1 MERLERAG
9 SVEPCVPRL
18 TGPTPIPSGFLPPDD
33 FSAAR
38 HSVLLNEIVPDPV
51 FLAVDLGAESG
62 RVIAGR
68 LTPPSPEHGADGPT
82 VSLDEV
88 HRFPNGPISVP
99 GPDGTP
105 SLRWDLLALWKEIA
119 AGLAKAG
126 RRYSGEVVSVGV
138 DTWGV
143 DHALLSETG
152 ETLGLPWNYRDART
166 AGGLE
171 EAFTVVPRAEIFA
184 GTGVQFMP
192 INSLYQ
198 LRATRRDHPELLSA
212 ATRLVLIADW
222 FHRCLCGSD
231 AVEFTNATTTQLVDP
246 TTRDWNRDLLAKL
259 DLPDR
264 IFGPVVAPGTEL
276 GTLFP
281 SVARETGLPEDVKVV
296 APATHDTASAIA
308 AAPTDRTG
316 HADWAYISSGTWSLV
331 GVETQAP
338 VLTDAALAAN
348 VTNEG
353 GVDGTNRLLK
363 NVMGLWLVQGVRR
376 SFARGGQELTYD
388 ELTRRA
394 EAAEGLVSLVDPDDP
409 RFLAPADMAA
419 EIAGYCRD
427 TGQPE
432 PGDVA
437 AIVRCCLD
445 SLALRY
451 AAVLDTLAGLTG
463 VAPQVVHVVGGGSRN
478 ETLNQLTADACGVP
492 VLAGPVEATALG
504 NVLVQARAAGYVRS
518 LADLRAVVRRSEEVK
533 RFEPQPSDRWIAAK
547 QRLRELSAR

>member
-1 MERLERAG
+1 M
-9 SVEPCVPRL
+9 
-18 TGPTPIPSGFLPPDD
+18 
-33 FSAAR
+33 
-38 HSVLLNEIVPDPV
+38 PDPV

-68 LTPPSPEHGADGPT
+68 FTPSSSNGPGGGGT
-82 VSLDEV
+82 VALEEV
-88 HRFPNGPISVP
+88 RRFPNGPISVP

-105 SLRWDLLALWKEIA
+105 SLRWDLPALWREIV
-119 AGLAKAG
+119 AGLAEAAT
-126 RRYSGEVVSVGV
+126 RYGGEIVSVGV

-143 DHALLSETG
+143 DHVLLSETG
-152 ETLGLPWNYRDART
+152 ELLGLPWNYRDART

-171 EAFTVVPRAEIFA
+171 EAFAAASRAEIFA
-184 GTGVQFMP
+184 GTGVQFLP
-192 INSLYQ
+192 INTLYQ
-198 LRATRRDHPELLSA
+198 LRATRRDHPELLA
-212 ATRLVLIADW
+212 AADRLLLTADW

-246 TTRDWNRDLLAKL
+246 TTRDWNRGLIAKL

-264 IFGPVVAPGTEL
+264 LFGPIAAPGTEL

-281 SVARETGLPEDVKVV
+281 SLARAAGLPAGVKIV
-296 APATHDTASAIA
+296 APATHDTASAVA
-308 AAPTDRTG
+308 AVPTDRTG
-316 HADWAYISSGTWSLV
+316 QADWAYVSSGTWSLV
-331 GVETQAP
+331 GVETPAP

-376 SFARGGQELTYD
+376 SFARGGSELDYD

-394 EAAEGLVSLVDPDDP
+394 GEAGGLASLIDPDDP
-409 RFLAPADMAA
+409 RFLAPRDMAA
-419 EIAGYCRD
+419 EIVGFCHD

-432 PGDVA
+432 PRDIA
-437 AIVRCCLD
+437 AMVRCCLD

-451 AAVLDTLAGLTG
+451 AAVLDTLADLTG
-463 VAPQVVHVVGGGSRN
+463 VRPGVVHVVGGGSRN
-478 ETLNQLTADACGVP
+478 ALLNQLTADACGVP

-504 NVLVQARAAGYVRS
+504 NVLVQARAAFEIDS
-518 LADLRAVVRRSEEVK
+518 LADLRAVVRRSEEVT
-533 RFEPQPSDRWIAAK
+533 RFQPRADGRWDEA
-547 QRLRELSAR
+547 QDRLRGLSSRG